1 MGSGH
6 WLMAQNRKTWL
17 TWCRI
22 QAHETHDPFA
32 GCPCLSFIYLRF
44 IITLTASQLAHGSVF
59 VTCFLLASST
69 PLQEPKID
77 QFIDEIHSIPRKVG
91 PSWPEEKAAR
101 QTLLTRPL
109 GYASVLLFQAGYLDK
124 IDVFADKSMMHASI
138 DAHVCGMLVW
148 KLVMAGKIEIYT
160 CICKSL
166 FLDILL
172 MGGVCIYCG
181 LNMCTRLHTWLLQVH
196 II

>member
-1 MGSGH
+1 M
-6 WLMAQNRKTWL
+6 
-17 TWCRI
+17 
-22 QAHETHDPFA
+22 
-32 GCPCLSFIYLRF
+32 
-44 IITLTASQLAHGSVF
+44 
-59 VTCFLLASST
+59 TCFLLASST

-148 KLVMAGKIEIYT
+148 KLMMAGKIEIYT
-160 CICKSL
+160 CICKSF

-181 LNMCTRLHTWLLQVH
+181 LHALAYMITARSTHHINTYEIGMYIQLLSNPDLFLDV
-196 II
+196 